1 MRLKRIV
8 IGILVAGIIA
18 TVAVIIWAR
27 IVPTFDGI
35 LPRQSYDNSWLQLRS
50 EGKTL
55 QPILLVIDTTDAN
68 PFSRYVAEILRAE
81 GILTFETW
89 NVASGSLDSSVI
101 PQYHLIITATAS
113 RHLRSM
119 RSDLVAWVRC
129 GGRLLMVAPPQE
141 FDTLLG
147 VRTIGPARTDGYIQ
161 FDAARQMTENL
172 SSVPIQFFGPSATLQ
187 STTATVLARLSTS
200 KDGPFAIPAAGI
212 DTYGLG
218 KTGFLSYDLGTS
230 VVTLRQ
236 GRPPKSVPVKPVDRD
251 GDGVFKTTDL
261 YYDSFDYSNTTIP
274 QADLHQSLFAR
285 MIFELLLPEYL
296 IPRIWYFPDGKP
308 CVALLTG
315 DHHGQNWHHEIE
327 NVAAYIESKGGHF
340 TFIVYP
346 DMIDPALVRGLV
358 NRGNDV
364 EPHVYYPR
372 ESNMMMRARL
382 FVANWFSPTYFYR
395 PRYTELEQELQSAL
409 RNFEAL
415 GIGPATLTR
424 THYLVW
430 LGWSETP
437 KLFAQQGI
445 HFDLS
450 ISGVDP
456 HYGERPGG
464 SDQWNSPMGYGYIN
478 GSGRPMR
485 FIDTNGKLI
494 PLYTQLTQFEDD
506 VTAREVMPN
515 PPNDSATTAGEIAV
529 SKRFIDDSANR
540 YHTTLVWNF
549 HPEHT
554 TLRWPPEAPTTWPWF
569 KATVDYLAEKKIP
582 MLPAKEWLRFTNG
595 RSNVQVS
602 KIIYNSS
609 KKSGSFTV
617 ASSVSVSGLTLL
629 IPLGSET
636 GISLEVHE
644 NPPALRSKPSEVVF
658 EGLRYAQVVL
668 DVSANIPVELR
679 FTSNRSSRTTP

>member
-18 TVAVIIWAR
+18 AVAVIIWAR
-27 IVPTFDGI
+27 IVPTFDDI
-35 LPRQSYDNSWLQLRS
+35 LPGQSYDNSWLQLRS

-68 PFSRYVAEILRAE
+68 PFSRYIAEILRAE

-89 NVASGSLDSSVI
+89 NLASGPLDSSVI
-101 PQYHLIITATAS
+101 PQYQLIITATPS
-113 RHLRSM
+113 RQLISLK
-119 RSDLVAWVRC
+119 SDLDAWVRR
-129 GGRLLMVAPPQE
+129 GGRLLMVAPPQD
-141 FDTLLG
+141 FDTILG
-147 VRTIGPARTDGYIQ
+147 VRTAGSSSTDGYVQ
-161 FDAARQMTENL
+161 FDTTQPMAGNL
-172 SSVPIQFFGPSATLQ
+172 SCTPIQFFGHTVNLQ
-187 STTATVLARLSTS
+187 PTSATVLARLS
-200 KDGPFAIPAAGI
+200 KRKEGPFTIPAAGV
-212 DTYGLG
+212 DTCGLG
-218 KTGFLSYDLGTS
+218 RTGFLSYDLGTT

-236 GRPPKSVPVKPVDRD
+236 GRPPQSVPARSVDRD

-274 QADLHQSLFAR
+274 QADLQQSLFAR
-285 MIFELLLPEYL
+285 MIFDLLLPEYV

-327 NVAAYIESKGGHF
+327 NVAEYIESKGGRF
-340 TFIVYP
+340 TFLVYP
-346 DMIDPALVRGLV
+346 DMINTGLVHDLV
-358 NRGNDV
+358 NRGHDV
-364 EPHVYYPR
+364 EPHLYYPR
-372 ESNMMMRARL
+372 PSNRLMRARL
-382 FVANWFSPTYFYR
+382 FAANWFSSGYFFR
-395 PRYTELEQELQSAL
+395 PRYAELEEEIQSGL
-409 RNFEAL
+409 RNFDAL
-415 GIGPATLTR
+415 GIGSPTLTR

-437 KLFAQQGI
+437 KLFAQQGVR
-445 HFDLS
+445 FDLS

-456 HYGERPGG
+456 HYQERPGG

-485 FIDTNGKLI
+485 FIDTRGRLI

-529 SKRFIDDSANR
+529 SKRFVDESVSR

-569 KATVDYLAEKKIP
+569 KATVDYLASKGIP
-582 MLPAKEWLRFTNG
+582 MLPAKEWLRFTTA
-595 RSNVQVS
+595 RSNVHIG
-602 KIIYNSS
+602 KIIYNPS
-609 KKSGSFTV
+609 KRSGSFTISSGMSV
-617 ASSVSVSGLTLL
+617 AGLTLL
-629 IPLGSET
+629 IPLAPASASGLPFE
-636 GISLEVHE
+636 LHE
-644 NPPALRSKPSEVVF
+644 KPPALSSEPCEATVD
-658 EGLRYAQVVL
+658 GMHCIQIVL
-668 DVSANIPVELR
+668 DLAANTPIEVEFR
-679 FTSNRSSRTTP
+679 F